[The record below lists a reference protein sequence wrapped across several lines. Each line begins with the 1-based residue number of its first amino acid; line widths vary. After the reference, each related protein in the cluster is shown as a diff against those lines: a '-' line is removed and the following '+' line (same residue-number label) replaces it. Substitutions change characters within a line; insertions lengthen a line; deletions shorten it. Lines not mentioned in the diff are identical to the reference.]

1 MSKKCILSAF
11 IPKAIKTKA
20 ILKSDSNQR
29 CIQITATKTEEE
41 EKSIYLCTRT
51 YNIHI
56 VFLYNFVKL
65 CT

>member
-29 CIQITATKTEEE
+29 CIQTTATKTEEE
-41 EKSIYLCTRT
+41 EKSIYLCT

-56 VFLYNFVKL
+56 VFLYNFLKL